1 MKIEITADEM
11 IAMIKYFQKPYMM
24 GADKIKKESTTVIPN
39 AIPAIW
45 TQSPFNISTTNSE
58 VSLKG

>member
-1 MKIEITADEM
+1 MKIEITPDEL

-24 GADKIKKESTTVIPN
+24 GADKIKKESTKVMPN

-45 TQSPFNISTTNSE
+45 TQPYNISTTNSE

>member
-11 IAMIKYFQKPYMM
+11 ITMIKYFQKPYMM
-24 GADKIKKESTTVIPN
+24 GTDKIEKESTTVMPN

-45 TQSPFNISTTNSE
+45 TQPYNISTTNSE
-58 VSLKG
+58 VLLKG

>member
-11 IAMIKYFQKPYMM
+11 ITMIKYFQKPYMM
-24 GADKIKKESTTVIPN
+24 GADKIKESTTVIPN

-45 TQSPFNISTTNSE
+45 TQPYNISTTNGE
-58 VSLKG
+58 ISLKG